1 MTVLREWNSSCS
13 PPWSEADLIHKIQ
26 SARTASHKF
35 PRAHLVGSA
44 LAKPDGDWAGVG
56 EQTFVRPPKSKFCP
70 MVLKRIAG
78 KVEVIANVA
87 DFIRLA
93 SPVRVDTQDSASVLR
108 RLYRPGSGEKVL
120 IFSGEKPVVVLP
132 GGDVTITDCAAEL
145 FGLIAPTKTVFAR
158 GGAVVT
164 LTERDDE
171 MLALDILRAAARSLF
186 EKHTPACSRG
196 EPALRASRCSSRRAA
211 RRTCPTRFC
220 KLRKRER
227 CFRVWAV

>member
-1 MTVLREWNSSCS
+1 
-13 PPWSEADLIHKIQ
+13 
-26 SARTASHKF
+26 
-35 PRAHLVGSA
+35 
-44 LAKPDGDWAGVG
+44 
-56 EQTFVRPPKSKFCP
+56 